1 MDDKADS
8 LFQRA
13 RNGDV
18 EAFAS
23 LFESFRPMLFKVAC
37 RLVGEGEAE
46 DVVMDTYLKAWQ
58 ALPRFGGRA
67 SLKTWL
73 YRIAYNCSVDCLRAK
88 ERQTRRFVRVSEL
101 ESDQPLDF
109 PDPRQASADRLL
121 GDEETAESVRQA
133 LTQLT
138 ADHHAALL
146 MRYADDMS
154 YSEIAAATGVSIG
167 TVMSR
172 LFYGKRKLKEAMREW
187 HKREKG

>member
-8 LFQRA
+8 LIQRA

-23 LFESFRPMLFKVAC
+23 LFEAFRPMLFKVAC

-109 PDPRQASADRLL
+109 PDPRQAAADRLL
-121 GDEETAESVRQA
+121 GDEETAATVRLA
-133 LTQLT
+133 LKQLT
-138 ADHHAALL
+138 ADHQAALL

-154 YSEIAAATGVSIG
+154 YSDIAAATGVSIG

-187 HKREKG
+187 HKREEG